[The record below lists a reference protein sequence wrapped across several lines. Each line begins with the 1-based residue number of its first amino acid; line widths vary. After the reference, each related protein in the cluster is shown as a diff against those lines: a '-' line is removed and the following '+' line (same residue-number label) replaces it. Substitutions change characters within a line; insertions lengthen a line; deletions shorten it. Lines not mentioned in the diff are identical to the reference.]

1 MQAARRARAWEVH
14 VARVSHRGRGP
25 SGYTASI
32 VSLRSY
38 LAVLLA
44 GVGLLVAAEGSAV
57 AYPQWQLTSG
67 SVRCN
72 ECHYNPGGGGMIT
85 SYGRDAVGDQLS
97 TFDGDG
103 TLLHGAVTPPRWL
116 AVGADLRGAFVA
128 QGVQD
133 PNGTTVAAFPMQA
146 DVGARVAIPNG
157 FSIMATAG
165 VRGITRDPNVDAT
178 GQAFQPVSASRFI
191 SREHYVMWQP
201 EVQGKYVR
209 MGRYYAPYGLRFS
222 EHVLYIRRDLGF
234 DQVEETYN
242 LSGGY
247 TFQKWEL
254 HVTAFAPD
262 FVRHIGSDEKGLA
275 GYYERRL
282 LDDKL
287 ALGGQARLADG
298 PGATRFMWGGVGK
311 LNIERLRTLFLAEVD
326 FVHIRFDDT
335 AAGWTTQLVG
345 VAGFAVLPVRG
356 VIVTL
361 LAERNQTDVIVRSA
375 AWTAAT
381 ALVNWFP
388 YPHVELQV
396 MGRLQFPA
404 GTDTAKTLFAQ
415 LHYFF

>member
-1 MQAARRARAWEVH
+1 MRSAVCAGPERACCKGVTSGARAGGLYAH
-14 VARVSHRGRGP
+14 
-25 SGYTASI
+25 I

-44 GVGLLVAAEGSAV
+44 SAGLLAAAERSAV

-72 ECHYNPGGGGMIT
+72 ECHYSPAGGGLIN

-103 TLLHGAVTPPRWL
+103 NLLHGKVTPPSWL

-128 QGVQD
+128 NGVQD
-133 PNGTTVAAFPMQA
+133 PDGTTVAAFPMQA
-146 DVGARVAIPNG
+146 DVGARVAIPRG
-157 FSIMATAG
+157 FSVMATLG
-165 VRGITRDPNVDAT
+165 VRGITRDPNVDVT
-178 GQAFQPVSASRFI
+178 GQEFQPVSASRLI

-209 MGRYYAPYGLRFS
+209 MGRYFAPYGLRFA

-234 DQVEETYN
+234 DQLEESYN
-242 LSGGY
+242 LSAGY
-247 TFQKWEL
+247 TYQKWEL
-254 HVTAFAPD
+254 HLTAFAPD
-262 FVRHIGSDEKGLA
+262 FVRHIGSEEKGFA
-275 GYYERRL
+275 GLYERRL

-287 ALGGQARLADG
+287 ALGGQARIADG
-298 PGATRFMWGGVGK
+298 PGATHFMWGGVGK
-311 LNIERLRTLFLAEVD
+311 LNVERLRTLFLAEAD
-326 FVHIRFDDT
+326 FVHNRYDDR
-335 AAGWTTQLVG
+335 AVGWTTQLIAL
-345 VAGFAVLPVRG
+345 AGFSVLPVRG
-356 VIVTL
+356 VIITL
-361 LAERNQTDVIVRSA
+361 LGERNQTDVKIRGA

-388 YPHVELQV
+388 YPHFELQV

-404 GTDTAKTLFAQ
+404 GGDIAKTLFAQ
-415 LHYFF
+415 AHYFF

>member
-1 MQAARRARAWEVH
+1 MLRGCHTCAGGRRDIRPVI
-14 VARVSHRGRGP
+14 VCFRG
-25 SGYTASI
+25 
-32 VSLRSY
+32 Y
-38 LAVLLA
+38 LAVLLVSA
-44 GVGLLVAAEGSAV
+44 GLIAATEGSAI

-72 ECHYNPGGGGMIT
+72 ECHYSPAGGGLIT

-103 TLLHGAVTPPRWL
+103 TLLHGTVTPPRWL
-116 AVGADLRGAFVA
+116 ALGADLRGAFVA
-128 QGVQD
+128 NGVQD
-133 PNGTTVAAFPMQA
+133 PNGATIAAFPMQA
-146 DVGARVAIPNG
+146 DVGARVAIPHG
-157 FSIMATAG
+157 ISVMATVG
-165 VRGITRDPNVDAT
+165 LRGITRDPGVDVT
-178 GQAFQPVSASRFI
+178 GQEFQPVSASRLI
-191 SREHYVMWQP
+191 SREHYAMWQP

-209 MGRYYAPYGLRFS
+209 MGRFFAPYGLRFS

-234 DQVEETYN
+234 DHLEETYN
-242 LSGGY
+242 LSAGY
-247 TFQKWEL
+247 TYQKWEL

-262 FVRHIGSDEKGLA
+262 FVRRIGSNERGVA

-287 ALGGQARLADG
+287 AVAGQARIADA

-311 LNIERLRTLFLAEVD
+311 LHIEQLRTLLLAELDV
-326 FVHIRFDDT
+326 VHIRFDDR
-335 AAGWTTQLVG
+335 AVGWTTQVIGLG
-345 VAGFAVLPVRG
+345 GFSVLPVRG

-361 LAERNQTDVIVRSA
+361 LAERNQTDVNVRGA

-404 GTDTAKTLFAQ
+404 GGEAAKTLFAQ
-415 LHYFF
+415 AHYFF

>member
-1 MQAARRARAWEVH
+1 MLRGCHIGGATRQAIRPDIVLPRAC
-14 VARVSHRGRGP
+14 
-25 SGYTASI
+25 
-32 VSLRSY
+32 
-38 LAVLLA
+38 LAVICA
-44 GVGLLVAAEGSAV
+44 SVGLLAAAERPAA

-72 ECHYNPGGGGMIT
+72 ECHYAPAGGGLIT

-103 TLLHGAVTPPRWL
+103 NLLHGKVTPPRWL

-128 QGVQD
+128 NGVQD
-133 PNGTTVAAFPMQA
+133 PSGATVAAFPMQA
-146 DVGARVAIPNG
+146 DVGARVAIPRG
-157 FSIMATAG
+157 LSVMATLG
-165 VRGITRDPNVDAT
+165 VRGMTRDPDVNAT
-178 GQAFQPVSASRFI
+178 GQQFQPVSASRLI
-191 SREHYVMWQP
+191 SREHYAMWQP

-209 MGRYYAPYGLRFS
+209 VGRFFAPYGLRFS
-222 EHVLYIRRDLGF
+222 EHILYIRRDLGF
-234 DQVEETYN
+234 DQLEETYN
-242 LSGGY
+242 LSAGY
-247 TFQKWEL
+247 TYQKWEL

-262 FVRHIGSDEKGLA
+262 FVRHIGSDERGFA
-275 GYYERRL
+275 GMYERRL

-287 ALGGQARLADG
+287 AVAGQARIADG

-311 LNIERLRTLFLAEVD
+311 LHIERLRTLLLAEAD
-326 FVHIRFDDT
+326 FVHIRFDDR

-345 VAGFAVLPVRG
+345 VAGFSVLPVRG
-356 VIVTL
+356 VIATL
-361 LAERNQTDVIVRSA
+361 LVERNQVDVNVRGA

-404 GTDTAKTLFAQ
+404 GLPTAKTLFAQ
-415 LHYFF
+415 VHYFF